1 MCFIFWPY
9 FHVFKRKYSRV
20 LQGIRW
26 RSQVLWILT
35 PKFVVRS
42 KGIIYFDAFRSTK
55 HFNLYQKLCFSDIYI
70 KYVMEKIN
78 FFFILKSTNYF
89 ISLIQSILNKINSV
103 CVSFLWYSIV
113 WITKLQIYMFSIAY
127 HACECYFLMH
137 AWFDMWSID
146 ACQIWFSFFFVLIN
160 AMVLL
165 EFNINWR
172 SESMGK
178 RLYID
183 VKVEIHLNFFYLFI
197 LFSQFI

>member
-1 MCFIFWPY
+1 MHFVRLSTSICTKNYAFLIFISNMSW
-9 FHVFKRKYSRV
+9 KKS
-20 LQGIRW
+20 
-26 RSQVLWILT
+26 S
-35 PKFVVRS
+35 
-42 KGIIYFDAFRSTK
+42 
-55 HFNLYQKLCFSDIYI
+55 
-70 KYVMEKIN
+70 
-78 FFFILKSTNYF
+78 FFFILKNTNYF

-178 RLYID
+178 RLYN
-183 VKVEIHLNFFYLFI
+183 IHWCQSWNSFELFLFI
-197 LFSQFI
+197 HIFFTIYLRRRKNKISYCLPFYI